1 MPDPI
6 DAFFELTPNG
16 SPDGKMRN
24 SVKGETADAKKRRGG
39 PTPAAMEITQ
49 FTFSN
54 SKALAA
60 MKQQED
66 LQELME
72 SRSKASGEDASEFN
86 IPPIGKGGS
95 QRSGKLEDDYR
106 FQVRKQIDVA
116 SPLLMQ
122 AYFSN
127 SHSGIRPEYNDFKL
141 AKITFRKT
149 DSTGPK
155 TYLTMIF
162 GGVYVVG
169 YRLETEGKEPPGET
183 VEFCFQT
190 CEMIY
195 RPQAKTGTLGT
206 KNIKGWDF
214 QNQQEYASGGGS
226 DDAAA

>member
-1 MPDPI
+1 MPEPI
-6 DAFFELTPNG
+6 DAFLELTTNG
-16 SPDGKMRN
+16 APDGKMRN
-24 SVKGETADAKKRRGG
+24 SIKGETADTKKRRGG
-39 PTPAAMEITQ
+39 NTPAAMEITQ
-49 FTFSN
+49 FTFAN

-72 SRSKASGEDASEFN
+72 SRAEASGDESMEMN
-86 IPPIGKGGS
+86 MPPMGKSAS
-95 QRSGKLEDDYR
+95 QRTGKVEDDYR
-106 FQVRKQIDVA
+106 FQVRKQVDVA

-127 SHSGIRPEYNDFKL
+127 SHSGIRPEFNDFKL
-141 AKITFRKT
+141 AKLTFRKT
-149 DSTGPK
+149 DSAGPK
-155 TYLTMIF
+155 TYLTILF

-195 RPQAKTGTLGT
+195 RPQSKAGSLGT

-214 QNQQEYASGGGS
+214 QKQAEHTSGGGS
-226 DDAAA
+226 EEAA